1 MSTARER
8 IEVVAQMP
16 SLTCIPMTA
25 LCLVGVFEGEVCAVT
40 PFAGGDRLHF
50 VYLLPAAEQE

>member
-1 MSTARER
+1 
-8 IEVVAQMP
+8 
-16 SLTCIPMTA
+16 MTA